1 MIMYYDRDK
10 NTTVQ
15 YTLQTDPPEAI
26 YWTTYRLKVE
36 HIKIIT
42 KLDKQTT
49 TKIRREIFDDIISR
63 EPNPTKAK
71 N

>member
-1 MIMYYDRDK
+1 MIMCYDRDK
-10 NTTVQ
+10 NSTVQ

-42 KLDKQTT
+42 KLNKQTM
-49 TKIRREIFDDIISR
+49 TKVRREIFDDIISR
-63 EPNPTKAK
+63 EPNPTKTK

>member
-1 MIMYYDRDK
+1 MQMFYT
-10 NTTVQ
+10 NNNGTVIQ
-15 YTLQTDPPEAI
+15 YTIQTDPLEAM

-42 KLDKQTT
+42 KLDRQTM
-49 TKIRREIFDDIISR
+49 TKVRREIFNDIISR

>member
-1 MIMYYDRDK
+1 MYYDRDK